1 MEPEA
6 PPTVPRSVSDEDRD
20 GRIVREHREKLAGE
34 LSALIEDQGQA
45 GDGPHLRNGEDFEP
59 AACDE

>member
-1 MEPEA
+1 
-6 PPTVPRSVSDEDRD
+6 VSDEDRD

-45 GDGPHLRNGEDFEP
+45 GDFVPPENVEDSGPDARD
-59 AACDE
+59 